1 MHSVDWAPLT
11 TCPKPASA
19 SGPAHPSASSP
30 IPETHK
36 NAPLSTCDWPVSVLS
51 LSHSIQKDFLRRRER
66 AHAAGGH
73 VGLLTQS
80 SRPASSTRPRRVL
93 LTRGP
98 TSRNAKASLLPFFFF
113 CKPLAGVPTH
123 LPSLV
128 GCSNVFLTFGSELNS
143 EERQCMSIPRSALS

>member
-1 MHSVDWAPLT
+1 MHSVDWSPLT

-113 CKPLAGVPTH
+113 LQAISRGA
-123 LPSLV
+123 
-128 GCSNVFLTFGSELNS
+128 NAF
-143 EERQCMSIPRSALS
+143 ALSCGMPKCVFNLWLRVKFRGETVHVDS